1 MEEENSELFSA
12 ERGANNCVDLNIGK
26 SYLGY
31 LVVRPLTSFRLF
43 MKLSPKSGF
52 TVPESNRLRRL
63 YFFAGLTGIVGF
75 VLTFLIAFSNFPTN
89 LKLLAAASV
98 AAAFLAV
105 YFVSYKLERDAMPI
119 ENETGHSIDE
129 RLLALDEA
137 HQFFGTSLSSADM
150 FRLISSRVSDIFP
163 FAASVLFLVDEEN
176 ARLRIAQADGRN
188 SNLLADGWIGIDDG
202 AAGKAVQSGN
212 AEITAEIAVEA
223 LLLPEADMAGFQS
236 AAAIPLLTENEV
248 FGVLLLYS
256 TSPLS
261 ADAATV
267 QLLESVGNR
276 IAPIFR
282 GSMAFEQSLSTA
294 LIDPLTSLPNER
306 AFFMILENQLAE
318 SHRYRDE
325 RPLTV
330 LVLDIKG
337 FSEVNSGFDHAT
349 GDRLLC
355 FVADLV
361 KEQLRKM
368 DLLARSINDEFVVV
382 LPTANEKTT
391 LEIVERIKTSFVD
404 SPFAVSDKENIKI
417 WLNFGWAT
425 FWQDGETPQQ
435 LLQNAQVRKRQAK
448 SEDPGKVLWFPK
460 EYVN

>member
-1 MEEENSELFSA
+1 MQD
-12 ERGANNCVDLNIGK
+12 NNRFRRV
-26 SYLGY
+26 YLLLG
-31 LVVRPLTSFRLF
+31 L
-43 MKLSPKSGF
+43 
-52 TVPESNRLRRL
+52 
-63 YFFAGLTGIVGF
+63 AGIAGF
-75 VLTFLIAFSNFPTN
+75 VLTFLIASSEFGTGV
-89 LKLLAAASV
+89 KLFAAAGV
-98 AAAFLAV
+98 AAVFLAV
-105 YFVSYKLERDAMPI
+105 NFLSYKLSPEITRI
-119 ENETGHSIDE
+119 ENLPADEPVHSIDE
-129 RLLALDEA
+129 KLLALDEA
-137 HQFFGTSLSSADM
+137 HQFFGTSLSQADM

-163 FAASVLFLVDEEN
+163 SAASVLFLVDKEN
-176 ARLRIAQADGRN
+176 ARLRIAQIDGRN
-188 SNLLADGWIGIDDG
+188 LNLLTNGWIGIGDG
-202 AAGKAVQSGN
+202 PAGKAVKSGK

-223 LLLPEADMAGFQS
+223 MLLPESDLANFQS
-236 AAAIPLLTENEV
+236 AAVIPLLHENEV
-248 FGVLLLYS
+248 FGVLMLYS
-256 TSPLS
+256 TSPPS

-267 QLLESVGNR
+267 QLLEAVSERV
-276 IAPIFR
+276 APIFR

-294 LIDPLTSLPNER
+294 LTDPITNLPNER

-349 GDRLLC
+349 GDRLLG

-368 DLLARSINDEFVVV
+368 DFLARSVNDEFVVI

-391 LEIVERIKTSFVD
+391 LEIVERIKTSFVN
-404 SPFAVSDKENIKI
+404 SPFAISEKENIKI
-417 WLNFGWAT
+417 WLNFGWGT

-435 LLQNAQVRKRQAK
+435 LLQNAQIRKRQAK
-448 SEDPGKVLWFPK
+448 SEEPSKVLWFPK